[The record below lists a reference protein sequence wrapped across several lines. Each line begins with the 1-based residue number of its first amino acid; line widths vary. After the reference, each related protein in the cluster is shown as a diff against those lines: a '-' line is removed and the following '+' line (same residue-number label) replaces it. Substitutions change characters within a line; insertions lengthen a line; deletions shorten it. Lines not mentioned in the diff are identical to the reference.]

1 MKFIVALTVALF
13 ALCICEIEAGMDK
26 DVAFEMFKGMAM
38 KCKDQEK
45 ATEADLKTMISKKAL
60 ETKTAKCLGACMLE
74 NFGLIVDGKMSKEG
88 LMNYAKMMVDEDTE
102 KLKMAEEIGNDCA
115 VITDADRC
123 ELAMKL
129 ENCMIDSSKK
139 RKVDFLI

>member
-1 MKFIVALTVALF
+1 
-13 ALCICEIEAGMDK
+13 
-26 DVAFEMFKGMAM
+26 
-38 KCKDQEK
+38 
-45 ATEADLKTMISKKAL
+45 
-60 ETKTAKCLGACMLE
+60 MLE

-102 KLKMAEEIGNDCA
+102 KLMIAEEIFNDCA
-115 VITDADRC
+115 PIIDADRC

-129 ENCMIDSSKK
+129 ENCLIDSSRK